1 MASADEW
8 WRRSAVECVEALKAR
23 RISPRA
29 LLEVAAARIAATDGL
44 LNAVPILCLDRAR
57 ARADAFEKGGG
68 APGPLYGLPV
78 LIKDTQSLV
87 GVRFTKG
94 EPRHA
99 HRIGADT
106 DPCIAAVEA
115 AGGIVMGKVRRC
127 SRARRAHTPRSLT
140 ALRLA
145 ADERAGVCGGLTHL
159 QPDLRRHREP
169 L

>member
-1 MASADEW
+1 MLQQIIADPAGTNTLTPLGSSASRGA
-8 WRRSAVECVEALKAR
+8 C
-23 RISPRA
+23 
-29 LLEVAAARIAATDGL
+29 
-44 LNAVPILCLDRAR
+44 
-57 ARADAFEKGGG
+57 GG

-127 SRARRAHTPRSLT
+127 SRARRL
-140 ALRLA
+140 
-145 ADERAGVCGGLTHL
+145 
-159 QPDLRRHREP
+159 
-169 L
+169 